1 MQLRPILGDDV
12 YYFPC
17 TYFWC
22 YLHKKKNNVASLLFT
37 IFMWNNNNIFQ
48 DLTNRGII
56 EIYDSGYN
64 AVFFH
69 FFEPF

>member
-1 MQLRPILGDDV
+1 MLFTQE
-12 YYFPC
+12 
-17 TYFWC
+17 
-22 YLHKKKNNVASLLFT
+22 KNYVVSLLFT
-37 IFMWNNNNIFQ
+37 IYMWNNNNIFQ